1 MSKLFEIHA
10 FDFLLVFPYFY
21 LHTSIIYVSAF
32 STLGPQIPSQK
43 EELEKAS
50 KMENMALSKALG
62 EVLAA
67 CSLLSFLVVYQ
78 NITVHVTVHLPY
90 DS

>member
-1 MSKLFEIHA
+1 
-10 FDFLLVFPYFY
+10 
-21 LHTSIIYVSAF
+21 
-32 STLGPQIPSQK
+32 
-43 EELEKAS
+43 
-50 KMENMALSKALG
+50 MENVALSKALG

-90 DS
+90 DSSTASYIGLGRGSEVFCASIEKT